1 VTVVIPTRDRWSL
14 LSRTALRAAVAQS
27 GVDLEIIVVDD
38 GSSEEAPDDLPG
50 LDDPRVRRVRHVEP
64 RGVAAARNAGLR
76 EARGEWIAFLDDDDV
91 WSPQKLRRQIDAVR
105 AAEARFAYA
114 GAIWVERD
122 GLRLLYGHK
131 PPRAESLA
139 RELLRWNVLWGGGSN
154 VLAAA
159 DLLHSL
165 GGFDERLFQL
175 ADWDLWIRLARA
187 APAAVVDEVL
197 VALLVHRDSML
208 LVDRRDVFAEFDYL
222 RAKHREVGEQEGTE
236 PDRARFARWAAAGY
250 LRAGRRRAAAR
261 TYVRGAVA
269 PGNVLRAA
277 AAFLGPSAFAALSER
292 RGSVPGALGEG
303 ERVAR
308 APEWLGL
315 YR

>member
-1 VTVVIPTRDRWSL
+1 MVIPTRDRWSL

-38 GSSEEAPDDLPG
+38 GSTEEAPDDLPG
-50 LDDPRVRRVRHVEP
+50 LDDPRVRRVRHIEP

-91 WSPQKLRRQIDAVR
+91 WSPRKLRLQIDAAR
-105 AAEARFAYA
+105 AGGAAGFAYA

-122 GLRLLYGHK
+122 GLRLLYGHA
-131 PPRAESLA
+131 PPPTDTLA
-139 RELLRWNVLWGGGSN
+139 LELLRWNVLWGGASN
-154 VLAAA
+154 VVAPAE
-159 DLLHSL
+159 LLRSV

-187 APAAVVDEVL
+187 APARVVDEVL
-197 VALLVHRDSML
+197 VALLVHPESML
-208 LVDRRDVFAEFDYL
+208 VVDRRDVFAEFDHL
-222 RAKHREVGEQEGTE
+222 CAKHHEAAERVGVAF
-236 PDRARFARWAAAGY
+236 DRARFARWAAAGH
-250 LRAGRRRAAAR
+250 LRAGRRRTAAR
-261 TYVRGAVA
+261 TYVRGSIA
-269 PGNVLRAA
+269 PGNLLRAA
-277 AAFLGPSAFAALSER
+277 AAFLGPSAFTALSTR
-292 RGSVPGALGEG
+292 RGTVPGTLGEG

-308 APEWLGL
+308 APEWLEL